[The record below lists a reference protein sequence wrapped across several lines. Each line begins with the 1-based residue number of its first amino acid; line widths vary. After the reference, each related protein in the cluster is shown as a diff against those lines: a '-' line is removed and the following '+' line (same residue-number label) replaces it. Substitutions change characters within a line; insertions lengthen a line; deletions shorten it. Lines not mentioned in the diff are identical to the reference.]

1 MVRLL
6 LLVAAAPS
14 AYCFLP
20 AQDTLISSSEDTL
33 LVTVESLNKYRVRFR
48 RYGTEEPKL
57 EADLRQIK
65 AVRHADKAN
74 NFDYYQGE
82 FLSSRRYT
90 RVDSLDLWLVLT
102 TDGNRYIGKILHSD
116 EKSVELE
123 TELVGSV
130 TIPRSRI
137 KKMRPLSGE
146 ADVRGNRLWLENRHA
161 VRHFWSPS
169 AYGLRRGE
177 GYYQNAW
184 VLFNQVNFGITDHF
198 SMAFG
203 TVPAFLFGASTPAWA
218 SIKLSTPVFE
228 DQLNMAGNL
237 LVGTVLGEGT
247 GFGIAY
253 GSASMGSRDRNATLG
268 LGFGLA
274 DGALSPYPSITFG
287 GMYRISEKGY
297 LITDNFFFS
306 GGDTNFA
313 IIALGG
319 RTSWPSITLDYG
331 GLIPAG
337 DTADGT
343 VIIPWLGVTINFGQQ

>member
-6 LLVAAAPS
+6 LLIVAAPLGS
-14 AYCFLP
+14 CLLP
-20 AQDTLISSSEDTL
+20 AQDTLISYSGDTL
-33 LVTVESLNKYRVRFR
+33 LVTVESLNKDRVRFR
-48 RYGTEEPKL
+48 RYGTEAPEL

-82 FLSSRRYT
+82 FLSSQRFKQ
-90 RVDSLDLWLVLT
+90 VDSLNLWLVLT
-102 TDGNRYIGKILHSD
+102 TDGNRYIGEMLNSN

-123 TELVGSV
+123 TKLVGSV

-146 ADVRGNRLWLENRHA
+146 ADVRGNRLWLENRHT

-184 VLFNQVNFGITDHF
+184 VLFNQANFGITDHF

-203 TVPAFLFGASTPAWA
+203 TVPAFLFGASTPVWA
-218 SIKLSTPVFE
+218 SVKLSSPVSE
-228 DQLNMAGNL
+228 GQLNIAGNL
-237 LVGTVLGEGT
+237 LAGTVLGEGI

-253 GSASMGSRDRNATLG
+253 GSATWGSRSRNATLG

-274 DGALSPYPSITFG
+274 EGAFSPYPSFTFG
-287 GMYRISEKGY
+287 GMYRIGEKGY
-297 LITDNFFFS
+297 LLTDNFFFS
-306 GGDTNFA
+306 GGDFNFA
-313 IIALGG
+313 MFSLGG
-319 RTSWPSITLDYG
+319 RTAWPSIALDYG
-331 GLIPAG
+331 GLLPVG
-337 DTADGT
+337 DTDGGI
-343 VIIPWLGVTINFGQQ
+343 VIPWLGVTVNFGE